1 MTINITGRKTTI
13 KDSFR
18 EEAEREMARFDRLF
32 DDDASAHITVSNE
45 GGRETVE
52 ITIRSGGMIFRAEKT
67 TEDRRQSLARLFDDD
82 ASAHITVSNE
92 GGRETVEIT
101 IRSGGMIFRA
111 EKTTED
117 RRQSLAQAGDL
128 LFRQIVKNKSKL
140 ADRFKKRAPEI
151 YAEPEAEEPDY
162 SVIKR
167 KHFAL
172 KPMHVDEAILQMEL
186 LGHNFYMFLNAE
198 TEIVIKRK
206 HFALKPMHVDEAI
219 LQMELLGHN
228 FYMFLNAETEISNVV
243 YKRNAGGYG
252 LLEPDEN

>member
-18 EEAEREMARFDRLF
+18 EEAEREMTRFDRLF

-67 TEDRRQSLARLFDDD
+67 TEDL
-82 ASAHITVSNE
+82 
-92 GGRETVEIT
+92 
-101 IRSGGMIFRA
+101 
-111 EKTTED
+111 K
-117 RRQSLAQAGDL
+117 QSLAQAGDL

-151 YAEPEAEEPDY
+151 YAEPAAEEPDY

-167 KHFAL
+167 KHFTL
-172 KPMHVDEAILQMEL
+172 KPMHVGEAILQMEL
-186 LGHNFYMFLNAE
+186 LQHDFFVFLNVE
-198 TEIVIKRK
+198 TDSV
-206 HFALKPMHVDEAI
+206 
-219 LQMELLGHN
+219 
-228 FYMFLNAETEISNVV
+228 SVV
-243 YKRNAGGYG
+243 YTRADGDYG
-252 LLEPDEN
+252 ILDTTY

>member
-18 EEAEREMARFDRLF
+18 EEAEREMARFD
-32 DDDASAHITVSNE
+32 
-45 GGRETVE
+45 
-52 ITIRSGGMIFRAEKT
+52 
-67 TEDRRQSLARLFDDD
+67 RLFDDD

-198 TEIVIKRK
+198 TEI
-206 HFALKPMHVDEAI
+206 P
-219 LQMELLGHN
+219 
-228 FYMFLNAETEISNVV
+228 NVV

>member
-18 EEAEREMARFDRLF
+18 EEAEREMTRFDRLF

-67 TEDRRQSLARLFDDD
+67 TEDR
-82 ASAHITVSNE
+82 
-92 GGRETVEIT
+92 
-101 IRSGGMIFRA
+101 
-111 EKTTED
+111 K
-117 RRQSLAQAGDL
+117 QSLAQAGDL

-151 YAEPEAEEPDY
+151 YAEPAAEEPDY

-167 KHFAL
+167 KHFTL

-198 TEIVIKRK
+198 TEV
-206 HFALKPMHVDEAI
+206 P
-219 LQMELLGHN
+219 
-228 FYMFLNAETEISNVV
+228 NVV
-243 YKRNAGGYG
+243 YKRNACWSRMKTESNPSEGRQRCLPSFCYAR
-252 LLEPDEN
+252 LSVQNRPDSSCPRPSP

>member
-18 EEAEREMARFDRLF
+18 EEAEREMTRFDRLF

-67 TEDRRQSLARLFDDD
+67 TEDR
-82 ASAHITVSNE
+82 
-92 GGRETVEIT
+92 
-101 IRSGGMIFRA
+101 
-111 EKTTED
+111 K
-117 RRQSLAQAGDL
+117 QSLAQAGDL

-140 ADRFKKRAPEI
+140 ADRFKKCAPEI
-151 YAEPEAEEPDY
+151 YAEPAAEEPDY

-172 KPMHVDEAILQMEL
+172 TPMHVDEAILQMEL

-198 TEIVIKRK
+198 TEV
-206 HFALKPMHVDEAI
+206 P
-219 LQMELLGHN
+219 
-228 FYMFLNAETEISNVV
+228 NVV

>member
-1 MTINITGRKTTI
+1 MKINITARNTGI

-18 EEAEREMARFDRLF
+18 ARVEKKLSKFDRF
-32 DDDASAHITVSNE
+32 FGDNAQSQVTVIHS
-45 GGRETVE
+45 GDHETVE
-52 ITIRSGGMIFRAEKT
+52 VTIKSEGLFFRAERT
-67 TEDRRQSLARLFDDD
+67 ADEREDALEAVVDS
-82 ASAHITVSNE
+82 
-92 GGRETVEIT
+92 
-101 IRSGGMIFRA
+101 
-111 EKTTED
+111 
-117 RRQSLAQAGDL
+117 

-151 YAEPEAEEPDY
+151 YAEPAAEEPDY

-167 KHFAL
+167 KHFTL

-198 TEIVIKRK
+198 TEV
-206 HFALKPMHVDEAI
+206 P
-219 LQMELLGHN
+219 
-228 FYMFLNAETEISNVV
+228 NVV

>member
-1 MTINITGRKTTI
+1 MR
-13 KDSFR
+13 
-18 EEAEREMARFDRLF
+18 RFIIYISIAIAC
-32 DDDASAHITVSNE
+32 ASCRPCPPE
-45 GGRETVE
+45 
-52 ITIRSGGMIFRAEKT
+52 
-67 TEDRRQSLARLFDDD
+67 L
-82 ASAHITVSNE
+82 
-92 GGRETVEIT
+92 
-101 IRSGGMIFRA
+101 
-111 EKTTED
+111 
-117 RRQSLAQAGDL
+117 QAGDL

-151 YAEPEAEEPDY
+151 YAEPAAEEPDY

-198 TEIVIKRK
+198 TEV
-206 HFALKPMHVDEAI
+206 P
-219 LQMELLGHN
+219 
-228 FYMFLNAETEISNVV
+228 NVV